1 MNYDLLW
8 QLRNQA
14 SADVRDKMDQLITN
28 RYLELLEEEVL
39 RLRQTPVNENLRM
52 MLGVMTNSKT
62 PRLEQIKLVRAAF
75 NLGLV
80 EAKEA
85 VDNYTAEL
93 DLPF

>member
-14 SADVRDKMDQLITN
+14 SADVRDKMDQLITK